1 MEQQLEEGILE
12 VAPEI
17 PTDEVIH
24 YISRQSV
31 IREQA
36 ETTKIRIV
44 HDCSGKTD
52 PQVLSL
58 NDCLEVG
65 TSLQLM
71 IFDILLRNRLKFL
84 CITGEI
90 QKAFLQIRLTQRT
103 EMHFIFSFM
112 RILSPEQW
120 WTIASPG

>member
-31 IREQA
+31 IREQV
-36 ETTKIRIV
+36 ETTKMRIV
-44 HDCSGKTD
+44 YDRSGKTD
-52 PQVLSL
+52 PQVLSI
-58 NDCLEVG
+58 NDCLEVVAP
-65 TSLQLM
+65 LQLM

-90 QKAFLQIRLTQRT
+90 QKAFLEIRLTQRT
-103 EMHFIFSFM
+103 KLHFVFSAM
-112 RILSPEQW
+112 RIFSPEQW
-120 WTIASPG
+120 WTIALPG